1 MFKIYDTQSNFIKM
15 IDRCKDCCVTKE
27 LETGFQTLS
36 FKLPV
41 TEENL
46 AAIAEEYYIETAD
59 YRYVVKEVNITTND
73 FFTVYCNP
81 DVEELKMTI
90 TPVYDVIETLLPNAL
105 AKVVKD
111 TRWTISYKSSLG
123 DKVTYAIGQSTPYE
137 ILLQIKEDFSL
148 EYFFDTKKRV
158 CYVYDNMGA
167 DRGVAFMNELK
178 LKQLG
183 RQGQS
188 YDFATVL
195 YPIGKDGLTIA
206 TVNNG
211 KPYVEN
217 YNYCNK
223 TLTKYWIQEDI
234 EYPEELK
241 LAAENY
247 LEYIST
253 PIVSYSVELSSL
265 PEGVTLGDTI
275 ILIDKIKRIKQKQR
289 VVKIV
294 HYPFTPERDKVEL
307 SNQIVN
313 FAETFIRFNTDYKK
327 QIAYIKKNLTTMS

>member
-1 MFKIYDTQSNFIKM
+1 MFKIYNTQFKFITM
-15 IDRCKDCCVTKE
+15 IDVCKDYCVTSE

-41 TEENL
+41 TQEHL
-46 AAIAEEYYIETAD
+46 AAIAEEYYVETSD
-59 YRYVVKEVNITTND
+59 YRYIIKEVNITPNN

-81 DVEELKMTI
+81 DVEELKMTVVP
-90 TPVYDVIETLLPNAL
+90 TYDVIETLLPNAL
-105 AKVVKD
+105 AKVVKN
-111 TRWTISYKSSLG
+111 TRWTISYKSTLG
-123 DKVTYAIGQSTPYE
+123 DSVTYAIGQSTPYE

-148 EYFFDTKKRV
+148 EYFFDTKRKI

-167 DRGVAFMNELK
+167 NRGMTFMNELK

-211 KPYVEN
+211 KTFIEN
-217 YNYCNK
+217 FSYCNK
-223 TLTKYWIQEDI
+223 RLEKYWVQNEIK
-234 EYPEELK
+234 YPEELK
-241 LAAENY
+241 LAAEQY
-247 LEYIST
+247 LESIST

-265 PEGVTLGDTI
+265 PKGISLGDTI
-275 ILIDKIKRIKQKQR
+275 ILVDKIKRIKQKQR

-294 HYPFTPERDKVEL
+294 QCPFNPEKDKVEL
-307 SNQIVN
+307 SNQTVN

-327 QIAYIKKNLTTMS
+327 QISYIKKNLTAMP

>member
-1 MFKIYDTQSNFIKM
+1 MFKVYDTQSNFITM
-15 IDRCKDCCVTKE
+15 IDVCKDFCVTSE

-41 TEENL
+41 TEEYL
-46 AAIAEEYYIETAD
+46 AAIAEEYYIETSD
-59 YRYVVKEVNITTND
+59 YRYVIKEVNITTND

-90 TPVYDVIETLLPNAL
+90 MPTYDVIETLLPNAL
-105 AKVVKD
+105 AKVVKG
-111 TRWTISYKSSLG
+111 TRWTISYKSTLG
-123 DKVTYAIGQSTPYE
+123 DSVTYAIGQSTPYE
-137 ILLQIKEDFSL
+137 ILLQIKEDFNL
-148 EYFFDTKKRV
+148 EYFFDTKKRI

-195 YPIGKDGLTIA
+195 YPIGKNGLTISN
-206 TVNNG
+206 VNNG
-211 KPYVEN
+211 KPYIEN
-217 YNYCNK
+217 YSYCNK
-223 TLTKYWIQEDI
+223 KLEKYWVQEDI

-241 LAAENY
+241 LAAEQY

-265 PEGVTLGDTI
+265 PQEIGLGDTI

-294 HYPFTPERDKVEL
+294 QYPFTPEKDKVEL

-313 FAETFIRFNTDYKK
+313 FAETFIRFNSDYKK
-327 QIAYIKKNLTTMS
+327 QISYIKKNLTTMS